1 MGKKKNNNYLVQG
14 TILTAASI
22 IARVIGMIYRIPLTN
37 IIGQEGNSYYST
49 ANEIY
54 TILLLI
60 SSFNLPLAV
69 SKLISERLNNR
80 EYKNAYRVFRC
91 ALKLSIPVGA
101 VFSIVTFLG
110 AEFIAKDLVHNEMA
124 VYGIRILSPALFLV
138 AILGVVRGFF
148 QGHGNMVPTAV
159 SQVIEQVVNAVVSVA
174 GAAIMIGI
182 GAGIAQTQN
191 NPSFEPAFGA
201 AGATIGTIVSVSVA
215 LLFLGVIYVSY
226 MKRYKRKMHRDKTR
240 RRESSHKIYR
250 AIIVTIVPVVLSSV
264 LYNITTILDQSI
276 FNSVLATQGY
286 SSQQYNIIW
295 GTYSGEF
302 RVLMNVPLALASCLA
317 PSIVPSLAAAWAA
330 KDRRGAKRKTGEA
343 IRYTMVITI
352 PCAVGMMVLAS
363 PIMQMLFHDG
373 DSLAEGIMQA
383 GSPMLILFALSTLTT
398 GVLQGIGK
406 MKIPLINTAVALV
419 IHVVVLYLSLRVG
432 GMNIY
437 GVILANTVF
446 AFVICILNAVAVK
459 RYLRYR
465 QEVVKTF
472 LVPILSS
479 IVMGVAA
486 WGVHTVL
493 VGIVGNIVATILA
506 IIIAA
511 IIYFILLIRLRGV
524 SAREIASFPKG
535 DLLVALARRFHLI
548 G

>member
-506 IIIAA
+506 ILIAA